1 MPRFPY
7 ETDHEVGEKNIQ
19 VLGLDLHNPVF
30 FASAALIL
38 LFVIGTLVAPDLAE
52 VILGNARAWTL
63 EHAHWFFSSTIAV
76 VFVFCVV
83 LALAPLGRIRL
94 GGPNATPEFGT
105 PSWLAMLFS
114 AGVGI
119 GLMFWGAAEPLAY
132 FTGWGGTPLNVAPE
146 SQEARRLAMSATIFH
161 WGLHPWSVYA
171 LLGLSL
177 AFFTFN
183 KGLPLTM
190 RSCFFPLLG
199 DRIWGWPGHIIDT
212 LAVIATIFGLA
223 TSLGF
228 GAIQSASGLHYLFGV
243 DAGIVTQVCVIV
255 GVTTI
260 ATISVVRGLDKGVR
274 LLSNVNIVLALSLLI
289 FVLLAG
295 PTLQILAGIPG
306 NTVRYLQDM
315 LPLVNWFDR
324 EDQDWYHSW
333 TIFYWAWWISWS
345 PFVGMFIARISKG
358 RTVREFMLAVLL
370 MPVAVS
376 IIWFTVFGTTAID
389 QAVSGVGELADGF
402 TDVSLVLFQ
411 MLHNLPFATFVS
423 AFSVILLLIFFI
435 TSSDSGSLVIDTI
448 TAGGKLHA
456 PVRQR
461 IFWAVMEGLVAS
473 VLLLGGGSEVLS
485 ALQAGA
491 ITTALP
497 FTLVLLLACVSLY
510 RGLSHELG
518 SLMNRSPSV
527 PAEGPDL
534 PGTDETAE
542 NNTTVNDRH

>member
-7 ETDHEVGEKNIQ
+7 KIDHNLGEKNIQ
-19 VLGLDLHNPVF
+19 FLGLDLHNPVF
-30 FASAALIL
+30 FTSALLIL
-38 LFVIGTLVAPDLAE
+38 FFVISTLVAPEYAAT
-52 VILGNARAWTL
+52 VLGSAREWTL
-63 EHAHWFFSSTIAV
+63 EHAHGFFSLTIAV
-76 VFVFCVV
+76 VFLFCVY
-83 LALAPLGRIRL
+83 LAVSPLGRIRL
-94 GGPNATPEFGT
+94 GGPMATPEFGT

-132 FTGWGGTPLNVAPE
+132 YTGWGGTPLNAIPE
-146 SQEARRLAMSATIFH
+146 SQEARRLAMTATIFH

-171 LLGLSL
+171 LLGLAL

-183 KGLPLTM
+183 KGLPLTI

-199 DRIWGWPGHIIDT
+199 DRIWGWPGHVIDT
-212 LAVIATIFGLA
+212 LAVVATIFGLA

-228 GAIQSASGLHYLFGV
+228 GAIQAASGLHYLF
-243 DAGIVTQVCVIV
+243 DIDPGIATQVGVIA
-255 GVTTI
+255 GVTLV
-260 ATISVVRGLDKGVR
+260 ATLSVVRGLDKGVR
-274 LLSNVNIVLALSLLI
+274 VLSNVNSVFALSLLA

-295 PTLQILAGIPG
+295 PTGKILSEIPA
-306 NTVRYLQDM
+306 NTMHYLGDM
-315 LPLVNWFDR
+315 LPLTNWFGR
-324 EDQDWYHSW
+324 EDKAWYQSW

-358 RTVREFMLAVLL
+358 RTIREFMAAVLL

-389 QAVSGVGELADGF
+389 QAANGVGELANGF
-402 TDVSLVLFQ
+402 TEASLVLFQ
-411 MLHNLPFATFVS
+411 MLDNLPFATIVS
-423 AFSVILLLIFFI
+423 AFAVILLLIFFI

-456 PVRQR
+456 PVAQR
-461 IFWAVMEGLVAS
+461 IFWAIMEGMVAA
-473 VLLLGGGSEVLS
+473 VLLLGGGSTVLS

-497 FTLVLLLACVSLY
+497 FTLVLLLCCVSLY

-518 SLMNRSPSV
+518 SLLNRAPGEDV
-527 PAEGPDL
+527 TGNRAE
-534 PGTDETAE
+534 E
-542 NNTTVNDRH
+542 VKRR